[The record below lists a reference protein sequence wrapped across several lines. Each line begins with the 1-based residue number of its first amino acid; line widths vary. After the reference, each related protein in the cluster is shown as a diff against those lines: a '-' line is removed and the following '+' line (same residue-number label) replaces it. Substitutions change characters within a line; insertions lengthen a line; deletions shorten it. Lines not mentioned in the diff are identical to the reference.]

1 MRFVIPMLYA
11 IVGCVLLGVHFG
23 SWMVGVG
30 AYCCIVAIGN
40 WEP

>member
-1 MRFVIPMLYA
+1 MQSAVAMFYA
-11 IVGCVLLGVHFG
+11 IVGCTLIGVGVG

-40 WEP
+40 WN